1 MYLRIWRYLW
11 VSLFVIGGWVSVIAQ
26 EGEPAVQQIRG
37 TLTEEIAFYDL
48 FGLQAGDVLYIY
60 LQSNDFDPLLVVGNL
75 DFSEEFAR
83 DDDSGGGLN
92 AAIEF
97 VVPEDGDYSVAIT
110 DCCDDVRGD
119 YRLLLGY
126 NEPDILVGDAPS
138 TGAEIAVFFE
148 GEDGGTS
155 TASSDENPV
164 QEVSGGVSPETEF
177 VFYDL
182 FGMEAGQTLYLYA
195 ESDEFDTLIALGNLE
210 FTEELARDDDSGGG
224 TNSALEFTIPEDG
237 DYSIAITDCCSSD
250 AEGSFRLLI
259 SIDELAVLTGEAE
272 PNGGQIV
279 VAFAGQ
285 DALAGTADRTDITDC
300 SELQERP
307 ELSGTMQTRET
318 ENFVIHYTMEG
329 VDGTTESFV
338 DAVQQTLEQMLVLQT
353 VDLGFPLPPRD
364 CGEGGDDR
372 FDVYLQEVL
381 NEGFMGYASP
391 GGLVG
396 DNPNTDSAE
405 NWAAYS
411 YLVIDN
417 DFNGYSPP
425 LSGMRNTITHE
436 FNHVIQFG
444 YDLADP
450 EGWIY
455 EATATWIETVTYPED
470 EGATPYVEDL
480 FTVPDLCLGST
491 PFEESTRIYAEWL
504 LIDSIARDYG
514 RESILQLWENAANTE
529 GMPVFYEFAELLG
542 TTPQDLVRRFA
553 IRNLLLDYD
562 LADRFGVRVRVEA
575 NVNGVGEVT
584 PRKSGVQELGVDY
597 VLVAVPGLYTF
608 TVEQPNIALSVV
620 GIDQSTGRA
629 EVFNLGGS
637 GTVDTTPY
645 AYTYLVLLN
654 TDQHSDT
661 ASCTDTAWSISVS
674 DGGGAALAQ
683 PADETY
689 DISRFVPAG

>member
-1 MYLRIWRYLW
+1 MALRLWRSGMIL
-11 VSLFVIGGWVSVIAQ
+11 LLLLGGWVSISAQ
-26 EGEPAVQQIRG
+26 QGEPAVQEIRG

-92 AAIEF
+92 AAIKF
-97 VVPEDGDYSVAIT
+97 VVPADGDYSVAIT

-164 QEVSGGVSPETEF
+164 QEVFGGVSEETEF

-182 FGMEAGQTLYLYA
+182 FGAEAGQTLYFYA
-195 ESDEFDTLIALGNLE
+195 ESDEFDTMIVLGDLD
-210 FTEELARDDDSGGG
+210 FTEEFARDDDGGGG

-237 DYSIAITDCCSSD
+237 DYSIAITDCCASD
-250 AEGSFRLLI
+250 AEGEFRLLI
-259 SIDELAVLTGEAE
+259 GIDEPAVLTGEAE

-285 DALAGTADRTDITDC
+285 DALAGTADRTEITDC

-307 ELSGTMQTRET
+307 QLSGTMQTRET

-329 VDGTTESFV
+329 VDGTTETFV
-338 DAVQQTLEQMLVLQT
+338 DAVQQTLEQMLALQT
-353 VDLGFPLPPRD
+353 TELGFPLPPRD

-372 FDVYLQEVL
+372 FDVYLEEVL
-381 NEGFMGYASP
+381 DEGYMGYATP

-396 DNPNTDSAE
+396 DNPNTPKGE
-405 NWAAYS
+405 TWAAYS

-425 LSGMRNTITHE
+425 LSGMRNTVTHE

-470 EGATPYVEDL
+470 EGATPYVIDL

-504 LIDSIARDYG
+504 LIDSIARDHG
-514 RESILQLWENAANTE
+514 RESILQLWENAADVE
-529 GMPVFYEFAELLG
+529 GMDVFYQFAELLG
-542 TTPQDLVRRFA
+542 TTPQELVRRFA

-562 LADRFGVRVRVEA
+562 LADAFGARVRIEA
-575 NVNGVGEVT
+575 NINSVGEVT
-584 PRKSGVQELGVDY
+584 PRKSGVEELGVDY
-597 VLVAVPGLYTF
+597 LLVTQQDLYTF
-608 TVEQPNIALSVV
+608 TVQQPNIAITVV
-620 GIDQSTGRA
+620 GIDQAAGRA
-629 EVFNLGGS
+629 DVFNLGGQ

-645 AYTYLVLLN
+645 NYAYVLLLN

-661 ASCTDTAWSISVS
+661 ESCTPTDWTLNVS
-674 DGGGAALAQ
+674 SGEGAPLTNV
-683 PADETY
+683 ENEIY
-689 DISRFVPAG
+689 DISRFIPAG